1 MYFDFFRYLFD
12 KKCNSAHKILN
23 MYYIIDLKSHL
34 EKYDLSTKISKHDII
49 ENFFIPLIP
58 YTGLNMHEVIN

>member
-1 MYFDFFRYLFD
+1 
-12 KKCNSAHKILN
+12 